1 MKEIPDKTK
10 QAINLLVSRIVE
22 EVHPLRVLLFGSAAR
37 GVMTSDSDVDL
48 LIEMPDGTHKRK
60 TAQLLY
66 TKLSN
71 IGLPFDLI
79 VATPTEL
86 KRYADSPGLIYS
98 EILNHSEEVYAA

>member
-10 QAINLLVSRIVE
+10 QAINLLVKRIVE

-37 GVMTSDSDVDL
+37 GVMTPESDIDFLVV
-48 LIEMPDGTHKRK
+48 MPDGTHKRK

-66 TKLSN
+66 TKLCN
-71 IGLPFDLI
+71 IGLPFDLV

-86 KRYADSPGLIYS
+86 RRYADSPGLIYS
-98 EILNHSEEVYAA
+98 EILNQSEEVYAA